1 MAFIWEFH
9 LLSVFLSHLLLINL
23 LNDMETEILARVQFA
38 LTIAFHYIY
47 PPLSIG
53 LGLLMVAFKGIYL
66 RTGKKEYD
74 RLARFWTRIFS
85 LTFGFGVATGIVM
98 EFEFGTNWATYSR
111 YVGDIFG
118 SALAAEG
125 VFAFALES
133 TCLGI
138 VLFGWNKVKPIW
150 HFLATLGV
158 WLGSMCSAIWIV
170 VANSW
175 QQTPAGYVVQG
186 EGMQAKAVI
195 TDFWAMVFNP
205 SSVDRIWHVWQGA
218 FLAGI
223 FLVLSV
229 HAWYLLKGRHV
240 EISKK
245 AFKVTLIIGT
255 IFSLLQLASG
265 HSSANG
271 VAKNQPEKLAAMEGH
286 FKTAPGDAYI
296 VGWVDQENEV
306 THGLSIPKGLSYM
319 VHFDGDA
326 PVTGLD
332 QYPVEDRPGQV
343 NAVFQFYHIMV
354 AIGMFLIALT
364 LYASFLLWRGKLY
377 NKRWLLHIFVWSVLL
392 PQIGNQVGWF
402 AAEMGR
408 QPWIVYKLL
417 RTSDALSKSVS
428 ANQILF
434 AIILFTV
441 IYIILFALFI
451 YLMKKKIVHGIDEHE
466 GQEQLQTA

>member
-1 MAFIWEFH
+1 
-9 LLSVFLSHLLLINL
+9 
-23 LNDMETEILARVQFA
+23 METEILARIQFA

-53 LGLLMVAFKGIYL
+53 LGLLMVIFKGIYL
-66 RTGKKEYD
+66 RTGKVEYNT
-74 RLARFWTRIFS
+74 LARFWTRIFS
-85 LTFGFGVATGIVM
+85 LTFGIGVATGIVM

-138 VLFGWNKVKPIW
+138 VLFGWNKIKPVW
-150 HFLATLGV
+150 HFLAILGV

-170 VANSW
+170 IANSW
-175 QQTPAGYVVQG
+175 QQTPAGYVVAG

-240 EISKK
+240 KISKK
-245 AFKVTLIIGT
+245 AFKVTLIVGT

-265 HSSANG
+265 HSSAEG

-286 FKTAPGDAYI
+286 FRTEPADLYLF
-296 VGWVDQENEV
+296 GWVDKKNEV
-306 THGLSIPKGLSYM
+306 THGVKIPNGLTYM
-319 VHFDGDA
+319 LHYDTET
-326 PVTGLD
+326 PVIGLD
-332 QYPVEDRPGQV
+332 QYPMEDRPGQV

-364 LYASFLLWRGKLY
+364 VFASFLLWRGKLY
-377 NKRWLLHIFVWSVLL
+377 DKRWLLRIFVWAVIL

-417 RTSDALSKSVS
+417 RTSDALSKAVT
-428 ANQILF
+428 AHQILF
-434 AIILFTV
+434 AIILFTIV
-441 IYIILFALFI
+441 YTILFILFI
-451 YLMKKKIVHGIDEHE
+451 YLLKKKIVHGIDEHE
-466 GQEQLQTA
+466 EQATITA

>member
-1 MAFIWEFH
+1 
-9 LLSVFLSHLLLINL
+9 
-23 LNDMETEILARVQFA
+23 METEILARIQFA

-53 LGLLMVAFKGIYL
+53 LGLLMVIFKGIYL
-66 RTGKKEYD
+66 RTGKVEYNT
-74 RLARFWTRIFS
+74 LARFWTRIFS
-85 LTFGFGVATGIVM
+85 LTFGIGVATGIVM

-138 VLFGWNKVKPIW
+138 VLFGWNKIKPLW

-158 WLGSMCSAIWIV
+158 FLGSMCSAVWIV
-170 VANSW
+170 IANSW
-175 QQTPAGYVVQG
+175 QQTPAGYVVAG

-245 AFKVTLIIGT
+245 AFKVTLIVGT

-265 HSSANG
+265 HSSAEG

-286 FKTAPGDAYI
+286 FRTEPADLYLF
-296 VGWVDQENEV
+296 GWVDKKNEV
-306 THGLSIPKGLSYM
+306 THGVKIPNGLTYM
-319 VHFDGDA
+319 LHYDTET
-326 PVTGLD
+326 PVIGLD
-332 QYPVEDRPGQV
+332 QYPMEDRPGQV

-364 LYASFLLWRGKLY
+364 VFASFLLWRGKLY
-377 NKRWLLHIFVWSVLL
+377 DKRWLLRIFVWAVIL

-417 RTSDALSKSVS
+417 RTSDALSKAVT
-428 ANQILF
+428 AHQILF
-434 AIILFTV
+434 AIILFTIV
-441 IYIILFALFI
+441 YTILFILFI
-451 YLMKKKIVHGIDEHE
+451 YLLKKKIVHGIDEHE
-466 GQEQLQTA
+466 EQATITA

>member
-1 MAFIWEFH
+1 
-9 LLSVFLSHLLLINL
+9 
-23 LNDMETEILARVQFA
+23 METEILARVQFA

-53 LGLLMVAFKGIYL
+53 LGLLMVVFKGIYL

-74 RLARFWTRIFS
+74 TLARFWTRIFS
-85 LTFGFGVATGIVM
+85 LTFGLGVATGIVM

-158 WLGSMCSAIWIV
+158 FLGSMCSAIWIV
-170 VANSW
+170 IANSW
-175 QQTPAGYVVQG
+175 QQTPAGYVVAG
-186 EGMQAKAVI
+186 EGLQAKAVI

-245 AFKVTLIIGT
+245 AFRVTLIIAT
-255 IFSLLQLASG
+255 VVCLLQLISG
-265 HSSANG
+265 HSSADG
-271 VAKNQPEKLAAMEGH
+271 VAQNQPEKLAAMEGH
-286 FKTAPGDAYI
+286 FQTGPADLYLF
-296 VGWVDQENEV
+296 GWVDKQNEV
-306 THGLSIPKGLSYM
+306 THGVKIPNGLSYM
-319 VHFDGDA
+319 IHYDTAA

-377 NKRWLLHIFVWSVLL
+377 DKRWLLHIFVWSVLL

-417 RTSDALSKSVS
+417 RTSDALSKSVT

-441 IYIILFALFI
+441 VYIILFALFI
-451 YLMKKKIVHGIDEHE
+451 YLMNKKIVHGIDEHDT
-466 GQEQLQTA
+466 QEQLQTA

>member
-1 MAFIWEFH
+1 
-9 LLSVFLSHLLLINL
+9 
-23 LNDMETEILARVQFA
+23 METEILARIQFA

-53 LGLLMVAFKGIYL
+53 LGLLMVIFKGIYL
-66 RTGKKEYD
+66 RTGKVEYNT
-74 RLARFWTRIFS
+74 LARFWTRIFS
-85 LTFGFGVATGIVM
+85 LTFGIGVATGIVM

-138 VLFGWNKVKPIW
+138 VLFGWNKIKPVW

-158 WLGSMCSAIWIV
+158 FLGSMCSAVWIV
-170 VANSW
+170 IANSW
-175 QQTPAGYVVQG
+175 QQTPAGYVVAG

-229 HAWYLLKGRHV
+229 HAWYLLKGRYV

-245 AFKVTLIIGT
+245 AFKVTLIVGT

-265 HSSANG
+265 HSSAEG

-286 FKTAPGDAYI
+286 FRTEPADLYLF
-296 VGWVDQENEV
+296 GWVDKKNEV
-306 THGLSIPKGLSYM
+306 THGVKIPNGLTYM
-319 VHFDGDA
+319 LHYDTET
-326 PVTGLD
+326 PVIGLD
-332 QYPVEDRPGQV
+332 QYPMEDRPGQV

-364 LYASFLLWRGKLY
+364 VFASFLLWRGKLY
-377 NKRWLLHIFVWSVLL
+377 DKRWLLRIFVWAVIL

-417 RTSDALSKSVS
+417 RTSDALSKAVT
-428 ANQILF
+428 AHQILF
-434 AIILFTV
+434 AIILFTIV
-441 IYIILFALFI
+441 YTILFILFI
-451 YLMKKKIVHGIDEHE
+451 YLLKKKIVHGIDEHE
-466 GQEQLQTA
+466 EQATITA

>member
-1 MAFIWEFH
+1 
-9 LLSVFLSHLLLINL
+9 
-23 LNDMETEILARVQFA
+23 METEILARVQFA

-53 LGLLMVAFKGIYL
+53 LGLLMVVFKGIYL

-74 RLARFWTRIFS
+74 TLARFWTRIFS
-85 LTFGFGVATGIVM
+85 LTFGLGVATGIVM

-158 WLGSMCSAIWIV
+158 FLGSMCSAIWIV
-170 VANSW
+170 IANSW
-175 QQTPAGYVVQG
+175 QQTPAGYVVAG
-186 EGMQAKAVI
+186 EGLQAKAVI

-229 HAWYLLKGRHV
+229 HAWYLLKGRHF

-245 AFKVTLIIGT
+245 AFRVTLIIAT
-255 IFSLLQLASG
+255 VVCLLQLVSG
-265 HSSANG
+265 HSSADG
-271 VAKNQPEKLAAMEGH
+271 VAQNQPEKLAAMEGH
-286 FKTAPGDAYI
+286 FQTGPADLYLF
-296 VGWVDQENEV
+296 GWVDKQNEV
-306 THGLSIPKGLSYM
+306 THGVKIPNGLSYM
-319 VHFDGDA
+319 IHYDTAA

-377 NKRWLLHIFVWSVLL
+377 DKRWLLHIFVWSVLL

-417 RTSDALSKSVS
+417 RTSDALSKSVT

-441 IYIILFALFI
+441 VYIILFALFI
-451 YLMKKKIVHGIDEHE
+451 YLMNKKIVHGIDEHDT
-466 GQEQLQTA
+466 QEQLQTA

>member
-1 MAFIWEFH
+1 
-9 LLSVFLSHLLLINL
+9 
-23 LNDMETEILARVQFA
+23 METEILARVQFA

-53 LGLLMVAFKGIYL
+53 LGLLMVVFKGIYL

-74 RLARFWTRIFS
+74 TLARFWTRIFS
-85 LTFGFGVATGIVM
+85 LTFGLGVATGIVM

-158 WLGSMCSAIWIV
+158 FLGSMCSAIWIV
-170 VANSW
+170 IANSW
-175 QQTPAGYVVQG
+175 QQTPAGYVVAG
-186 EGMQAKAVI
+186 EGLQAKAVI

-229 HAWYLLKGRHV
+229 HAWYLLKGRHI

-245 AFKVTLIIGT
+245 AFRVTLIIAT
-255 IFSLLQLASG
+255 VVCLLQLVSG
-265 HSSANG
+265 HSSADG
-271 VAKNQPEKLAAMEGH
+271 VAQNQPEKLAAMEGH
-286 FKTAPGDAYI
+286 FQTGPADLYLF
-296 VGWVDQENEV
+296 GWVDKQNEV
-306 THGLSIPKGLSYM
+306 THGVKIPNGLSYM
-319 VHFDGDA
+319 IHYDTAA

-377 NKRWLLHIFVWSVLL
+377 DKRWLLHIFVWSVLL

-417 RTSDALSKSVS
+417 RTSDALSKSVT

-441 IYIILFALFI
+441 VYIILFALFI
-451 YLMKKKIVHGIDEHE
+451 YLMNKKIVHGIDEHDT
-466 GQEQLQTA
+466 QEQLQTA

>member
-1 MAFIWEFH
+1 
-9 LLSVFLSHLLLINL
+9 
-23 LNDMETEILARVQFA
+23 METEILARIQFA

-53 LGLLMVAFKGIYL
+53 LGLLMVIFKGIYL
-66 RTGKKEYD
+66 RTGKVEYNT
-74 RLARFWTRIFS
+74 LARFWTRIFS
-85 LTFGFGVATGIVM
+85 LTFGIGVATGIVM

-138 VLFGWNKVKPIW
+138 VLFGWNKIKPVW

-158 WLGSMCSAIWIV
+158 FLGSMCSAVWIV
-170 VANSW
+170 IANSW
-175 QQTPAGYVVQG
+175 QQTPAGYVVAG

-245 AFKVTLIIGT
+245 AFKVTLIVGT

-265 HSSANG
+265 HSSAEG

-286 FKTAPGDAYI
+286 FRTEPADLYLF
-296 VGWVDQENEV
+296 GWVDKKNEV
-306 THGLSIPKGLSYM
+306 THGVKIPNGLTYII
-319 VHFDGDA
+319 HYDTET
-326 PVTGLD
+326 PVIGLD
-332 QYPVEDRPGQV
+332 QYPMEDRPGQV

-364 LYASFLLWRGKLY
+364 VFASFLLWRGKLY
-377 NKRWLLHIFVWSVLL
+377 DKRWLLRIFVWAVIL

-417 RTSDALSKSVS
+417 RTSDALSKAVT
-428 ANQILF
+428 AHQILF
-434 AIILFTV
+434 AIILFTIV
-441 IYIILFALFI
+441 YTILFILFI
-451 YLMKKKIVHGIDEHE
+451 YLLKKKIVHGIDEHE
-466 GQEQLQTA
+466 EQATITA

>member
-1 MAFIWEFH
+1 
-9 LLSVFLSHLLLINL
+9 
-23 LNDMETEILARVQFA
+23 METEILARIQFA

-53 LGLLMVAFKGIYL
+53 LGLLMVIFKGIYL
-66 RTGKKEYD
+66 RTGKVEYNT
-74 RLARFWTRIFS
+74 LARFWTRIFS
-85 LTFGFGVATGIVM
+85 LTFGIGVATGIVM

-138 VLFGWNKVKPIW
+138 VLFGWNKIKPVW

-158 WLGSMCSAIWIV
+158 FLGSMCSAVWIV
-170 VANSW
+170 IANSW
-175 QQTPAGYVVQG
+175 QQTPAGYVVAG

-245 AFKVTLIIGT
+245 AFKVTLIVGT

-265 HSSANG
+265 HSSAEG

-286 FKTAPGDAYI
+286 FRTEPADLYLF
-296 VGWVDQENEV
+296 GWVDKKNEV
-306 THGLSIPKGLSYM
+306 THGVKIPNGLTYM
-319 VHFDGDA
+319 LHYDTET
-326 PVTGLD
+326 PVIGLD
-332 QYPVEDRPGQV
+332 QYPMEDRPGQV

-364 LYASFLLWRGKLY
+364 VFASFWLWRGKLY
-377 NKRWLLHIFVWSVLL
+377 DKRWLLRIFVWAVIL

-417 RTSDALSKSVS
+417 RTSDALSKAVT
-428 ANQILF
+428 AHQILF
-434 AIILFTV
+434 AIILFTIV
-441 IYIILFALFI
+441 YTILFILFI
-451 YLMKKKIVHGIDEHE
+451 YLLKKKIVHGIDEHE
-466 GQEQLQTA
+466 EQATITA

>member
-1 MAFIWEFH
+1 
-9 LLSVFLSHLLLINL
+9 
-23 LNDMETEILARVQFA
+23 METEILARIQFA

-53 LGLLMVAFKGIYL
+53 LGLIMVAFKGLYL

-74 RLARFWTRIFS
+74 TLARFWTRIFS

-138 VLFGWNKVKPIW
+138 VLFGWNKIKPKW

-158 WLGSMCSAIWIV
+158 WLGSMFSAIWIV

-175 QQTPAGYVVQG
+175 QQTPAGYEIAG

-205 SSVDRIWHVWQGA
+205 STVDRVWHVWQGA

-240 EISKK
+240 EISKM
-245 AFKVTLIIGT
+245 AFKTTLIIGT
-255 IFSLLQLASG
+255 FFTLLQLASG
-265 HSSANG
+265 HSSADG
-271 VAKNQPEKLAAMEGH
+271 VATNQPEKLAAMEGH
-286 FKTAPGDAYI
+286 FKTGTGDAYI
-296 VGWVDQENEV
+296 LGWVDQKNEV
-306 THGLSIPKGLSYM
+306 TYGLGIPKGLSYM
-319 VHFDGDA
+319 VHFDGDT

-332 QYPVEDRPGQV
+332 QYAKEDRPTQV

-364 LYASFLLWRGKLY
+364 LYAAFLLWKGKLY
-377 NKRWLLHIFVWSVLL
+377 EKRWLLHVFVWSVIL
-392 PQIGNQVGWF
+392 PQIANQAGWF

-417 RTSDALSKSVS
+417 RTSDALSKAVS
-428 ANQILF
+428 SHQILF
-434 AIILFTV
+434 AIILFTA
-441 IYIILFALFI
+441 IYTVLFILFM

-466 GQEQLQTA
+466 KELQTA

>member
-1 MAFIWEFH
+1 
-9 LLSVFLSHLLLINL
+9 
-23 LNDMETEILARVQFA
+23 METEILARVQFA

-53 LGLLMVAFKGIYL
+53 LGLLMVVFKGIYL

-74 RLARFWTRIFS
+74 TLARFWTRIFS
-85 LTFGFGVATGIVM
+85 LTFGLGVATGIVM

-158 WLGSMCSAIWIV
+158 FLGSMCSAIWIV
-170 VANSW
+170 IANSW
-175 QQTPAGYVVQG
+175 QQTPAGYVVAG
-186 EGMQAKAVI
+186 EGLQAKAVI

-205 SSVDRIWHVWQGA
+205 SSVDLIWHVWQGA

-245 AFKVTLIIGT
+245 AFRVTLIIAT
-255 IFSLLQLASG
+255 VVCLLQLVSG
-265 HSSANG
+265 HSSADG
-271 VAKNQPEKLAAMEGH
+271 VAQNQPEKLAAMEGH
-286 FKTAPGDAYI
+286 FQTGPADLYLF
-296 VGWVDQENEV
+296 GWVDKQNEV
-306 THGLSIPKGLSYM
+306 THGVKIPNGLSYM
-319 VHFDGDA
+319 IHYDTAA
-326 PVTGLD
+326 PVIGLD

-377 NKRWLLHIFVWSVLL
+377 DKRWLLHIFVWSVLL

-417 RTSDALSKSVS
+417 RTSDALSKSVT

-441 IYIILFALFI
+441 VYIILFALFI
-451 YLMKKKIVHGIDEHE
+451 YLMNKKIVHGIDEHDT
-466 GQEQLQTA
+466 QEQLQTA

>member
-1 MAFIWEFH
+1 
-9 LLSVFLSHLLLINL
+9 
-23 LNDMETEILARVQFA
+23 METEILARVQFA

-53 LGLLMVAFKGIYL
+53 LGLLMVVFKGIYL

-74 RLARFWTRIFS
+74 TLARFWTRIFS
-85 LTFGFGVATGIVM
+85 LTFGLGVATGIVM

-138 VLFGWNKVKPIW
+138 VLFGWKKVKPIW

-158 WLGSMCSAIWIV
+158 FLGSMCSAIWIV
-170 VANSW
+170 IANSW
-175 QQTPAGYVVQG
+175 QQTPAGYVVAG
-186 EGMQAKAVI
+186 EGLQAKAVI
-195 TDFWAMVFNP
+195 TNFWAMVFNP

-245 AFKVTLIIGT
+245 AFRVTLIIAT
-255 IFSLLQLASG
+255 VVCLLQLISG
-265 HSSANG
+265 HSSADG
-271 VAKNQPEKLAAMEGH
+271 VAQNQPEKLAAMEGH
-286 FKTAPGDAYI
+286 FQTGPADLYLF
-296 VGWVDQENEV
+296 GWVDKQNEV
-306 THGLSIPKGLSYM
+306 THGVKIPNGLSYM
-319 VHFDGDA
+319 IHYDTA
-326 PVTGLD
+326 ALVTGLD

-377 NKRWLLHIFVWSVLL
+377 DKRWLLHIFVWSVLL

-417 RTSDALSKSVS
+417 RTSDALSKSVT

-441 IYIILFALFI
+441 VYIILFALFI
-451 YLMKKKIVHGIDEHE
+451 YLMNKKIVHGIDEHDT
-466 GQEQLQTA
+466 QEQLQTA

>member
-1 MAFIWEFH
+1 
-9 LLSVFLSHLLLINL
+9 
-23 LNDMETEILARVQFA
+23 METEILARIQFA

-53 LGLLMVAFKGIYL
+53 LGLLMVIFKGIYL
-66 RTGKKEYD
+66 RTGKVEYNT
-74 RLARFWTRIFS
+74 LARFWTRIFS
-85 LTFGFGVATGIVM
+85 LTFGIGVATGIVM
-98 EFEFGTNWATYSR
+98 EFEFGTNGATYSR

-138 VLFGWNKVKPIW
+138 VLFGWNKIKPVW

-158 WLGSMCSAIWIV
+158 FLGSMCSAVWIV
-170 VANSW
+170 IANSW
-175 QQTPAGYVVQG
+175 QQTPAGYVVAG

-245 AFKVTLIIGT
+245 AFKVTLIVGT

-265 HSSANG
+265 HSSAEG

-286 FKTAPGDAYI
+286 FRTEPADLYLF
-296 VGWVDQENEV
+296 GWVDKKNEV
-306 THGLSIPKGLSYM
+306 THGVKIPNGLTYM
-319 VHFDGDA
+319 LHYDTET
-326 PVTGLD
+326 PVIGLD
-332 QYPVEDRPGQV
+332 QYPMEDRPGQV

-364 LYASFLLWRGKLY
+364 VFASFLLWRGKLY
-377 NKRWLLHIFVWSVLL
+377 DKRWLLRIFVWAVIL

-417 RTSDALSKSVS
+417 RTSDALSKAVT
-428 ANQILF
+428 AHQILF
-434 AIILFTV
+434 AIILFTIV
-441 IYIILFALFI
+441 YTILFIFF
-451 YLMKKKIVHGIDEHE
+451 
-466 GQEQLQTA
+466 

>member
-1 MAFIWEFH
+1 
-9 LLSVFLSHLLLINL
+9 
-23 LNDMETEILARVQFA
+23 METEILARIQFA

-53 LGLLMVAFKGIYL
+53 LGLLMVIFKGIYL
-66 RTGKKEYD
+66 RTGKVEYNT
-74 RLARFWTRIFS
+74 LARFWTRIFS
-85 LTFGFGVATGIVM
+85 LTFGIGVATGIVM

-138 VLFGWNKVKPIW
+138 VLFGWNKIKPVW

-158 WLGSMCSAIWIV
+158 FLGSMCSAVWIV
-170 VANSW
+170 IANSW
-175 QQTPAGYVVQG
+175 QQTPAGYVVAG

-245 AFKVTLIIGT
+245 AFKVTLIVGT

-265 HSSANG
+265 HSSAEG

-286 FKTAPGDAYI
+286 FRTEPADLYLF
-296 VGWVDQENEV
+296 GWVDKKNEV
-306 THGLSIPKGLSYM
+306 THGVKIPNGLTYM
-319 VHFDGDA
+319 LHYDTET
-326 PVTGLD
+326 PVIGLD
-332 QYPVEDRPGQV
+332 QYPMEDRPGQV

-364 LYASFLLWRGKLY
+364 VFASFLLWRGKLY
-377 NKRWLLHIFVWSVLL
+377 DKRWLLRIFVWAVIL

-417 RTSDALSKSVS
+417 RTSDALSKAVT
-428 ANQILF
+428 AHQILF
-434 AIILFTV
+434 AIILFTIV
-441 IYIILFALFI
+441 YTVLFILFI
-451 YLMKKKIVHGIDEHE
+451 YLLKKKIVHGIDEHE
-466 GQEQLQTA
+466 EQATITA

>member
-1 MAFIWEFH
+1 
-9 LLSVFLSHLLLINL
+9 
-23 LNDMETEILARVQFA
+23 METEILARIQFA

-53 LGLLMVAFKGIYL
+53 LGLLMVIFKGIYL
-66 RTGKKEYD
+66 RTGKVEYNT
-74 RLARFWTRIFS
+74 LARFWTRIFS
-85 LTFGFGVATGIVM
+85 LTFGIGVATGIVM

-138 VLFGWNKVKPIW
+138 VLFGWNKIKPVW

-158 WLGSMCSAIWIV
+158 FLGSMCSAVWIV
-170 VANSW
+170 IANSW
-175 QQTPAGYVVQG
+175 QQTPAGYVVAG

-223 FLVLSV
+223 LLVLSV

-245 AFKVTLIIGT
+245 AFKVTLIVGT

-265 HSSANG
+265 HSSAEG

-286 FKTAPGDAYI
+286 FRTEPADLYLF
-296 VGWVDQENEV
+296 GWVDKKNEV
-306 THGLSIPKGLSYM
+306 THGVKIPNGLTYM
-319 VHFDGDA
+319 LHYDTET
-326 PVTGLD
+326 PVIGLD
-332 QYPVEDRPGQV
+332 QYPMEDRPGQV

-364 LYASFLLWRGKLY
+364 VFASFLLWRGKLY
-377 NKRWLLHIFVWSVLL
+377 DKRWLLRIFVWAVIL

-417 RTSDALSKSVS
+417 RTSDALSKAVT
-428 ANQILF
+428 AHQILF
-434 AIILFTV
+434 AIILFTIV
-441 IYIILFALFI
+441 YTILFILFI
-451 YLMKKKIVHGIDEHE
+451 YLLKKKIVHGIDEHE
-466 GQEQLQTA
+466 EQATITA

>member
-1 MAFIWEFH
+1 
-9 LLSVFLSHLLLINL
+9 
-23 LNDMETEILARVQFA
+23 METEILARIQFA

-53 LGLLMVAFKGIYL
+53 LGLLMVIFKGIYL
-66 RTGKKEYD
+66 RTGKVEYNT
-74 RLARFWTRIFS
+74 LARFWTRIFS
-85 LTFGFGVATGIVM
+85 LTFGIGVATGIVM

-138 VLFGWNKVKPIW
+138 VLFGWNKIKPVW
-150 HFLATLGV
+150 HFLAILGV
-158 WLGSMCSAIWIV
+158 FLGSMCSAVWIV
-170 VANSW
+170 IANSW
-175 QQTPAGYVVQG
+175 QQTPAGYVVAG

-245 AFKVTLIIGT
+245 AFKVTLIVGT

-265 HSSANG
+265 HSSAEG

-286 FKTAPGDAYI
+286 FRTEPADLYLF
-296 VGWVDQENEV
+296 GWVDKQNEV
-306 THGLSIPKGLSYM
+306 THGVKIPNGLTYM
-319 VHFDGDA
+319 LHYDTET
-326 PVTGLD
+326 PVIGLD
-332 QYPVEDRPGQV
+332 QYPMEDRPGQV

-364 LYASFLLWRGKLY
+364 VFASFLLWRGKLY
-377 NKRWLLHIFVWSVLL
+377 DKRWLLRIFVWAVIL

-417 RTSDALSKSVS
+417 RTSDALSKAVT
-428 ANQILF
+428 AHQILF
-434 AIILFTV
+434 AIILFTIV
-441 IYIILFALFI
+441 YTILFILFI
-451 YLMKKKIVHGIDEHE
+451 YLLKKKIVHGIDEHE
-466 GQEQLQTA
+466 EQATITA

>member
-1 MAFIWEFH
+1 
-9 LLSVFLSHLLLINL
+9 
-23 LNDMETEILARVQFA
+23 METEILARVQFA

-74 RLARFWTRIFS
+74 TLARFWTRIFS
-85 LTFGFGVATGIVM
+85 LTFGLGVATGIVM

-158 WLGSMCSAIWIV
+158 FLGSMCSAIWIV
-170 VANSW
+170 IANSW
-175 QQTPAGYVVQG
+175 QQTPAGYVIAG

-245 AFKVTLIIGT
+245 AFKVTLIIAT
-255 IFSLLQLASG
+255 VVCLLQLVSG
-265 HSSANG
+265 HSSADG
-271 VAKNQPEKLAAMEGH
+271 VAQNQPEKLAAMEGH
-286 FKTAPGDAYI
+286 FQTGPADLYLF
-296 VGWVDQENEV
+296 GWVDKQNEV
-306 THGLSIPKGLSYM
+306 THGVKIPNGLSYM
-319 VHFDGDA
+319 IHYDTAA

-377 NKRWLLHIFVWSVLL
+377 DKRWLLHIFVWSVLL

-417 RTSDALSKSVS
+417 RTSDALSKSVT

-451 YLMKKKIVHGIDEHE
+451 YLMNKKIVHGIDEHDT
-466 GQEQLQTA
+466 QEQLQTA

>member
-1 MAFIWEFH
+1 
-9 LLSVFLSHLLLINL
+9 
-23 LNDMETEILARVQFA
+23 METEILARIQFA

-53 LGLLMVAFKGIYL
+53 LGLLMVIFKGIYL
-66 RTGKKEYD
+66 RTGKVEYNT
-74 RLARFWTRIFS
+74 LARFWTRIFS
-85 LTFGFGVATGIVM
+85 LTFGIGVATGIVM

-138 VLFGWNKVKPIW
+138 VLFGWNKIKPVW
-150 HFLATLGV
+150 HFLAILGV

-170 VANSW
+170 IANSW
-175 QQTPAGYVVQG
+175 QQTPAGYVVAG

-245 AFKVTLIIGT
+245 AFKVTLIVGT

-265 HSSANG
+265 HSSAEG

-286 FKTAPGDAYI
+286 FRTEPADLYLF
-296 VGWVDQENEV
+296 GWVDKKNEV
-306 THGLSIPKGLSYM
+306 THGVKIPNGLTYM
-319 VHFDGDA
+319 LHYDTET
-326 PVTGLD
+326 PVIGLD
-332 QYPVEDRPGQV
+332 QYPMEDRPGQV

-364 LYASFLLWRGKLY
+364 VFASFLLWRGKLY
-377 NKRWLLHIFVWSVLL
+377 DKRWLLHIFVWSVLL

-417 RTSDALSKSVS
+417 RTSDALSKAVT
-428 ANQILF
+428 AHQILF
-434 AIILFTV
+434 AIILFTIV
-441 IYIILFALFI
+441 YTILFILFI
-451 YLMKKKIVHGIDEHE
+451 YLLKKKIVHGIDEHE
-466 GQEQLQTA
+466 EQATITA

>member
-1 MAFIWEFH
+1 
-9 LLSVFLSHLLLINL
+9 
-23 LNDMETEILARVQFA
+23 METEILARIQFA

-53 LGLLMVAFKGIYL
+53 LGLLMVIFKGIYL
-66 RTGKKEYD
+66 RTGKVEYNT
-74 RLARFWTRIFS
+74 LARFWTRIFS
-85 LTFGFGVATGIVM
+85 LTFGIGVATGIVM

-138 VLFGWNKVKPIW
+138 VLFGWNKIKPLW

-158 WLGSMCSAIWIV
+158 FLGSMCSAVWIV
-170 VANSW
+170 IANSW
-175 QQTPAGYVVQG
+175 QQTPAGYVVAG
-186 EGMQAKAVI
+186 EGLQAKAVI

-245 AFKVTLIIGT
+245 AFRVTLIIAT
-255 IFSLLQLASG
+255 VVCLLQLVSG
-265 HSSANG
+265 HSSADG
-271 VAKNQPEKLAAMEGH
+271 VAQNQPEKLAAMEGH
-286 FKTAPGDAYI
+286 FQTGPADLYLF
-296 VGWVDQENEV
+296 GWVDKQNEV
-306 THGLSIPKGLSYM
+306 THGVKIPNGLSYM
-319 VHFDGDA
+319 IHYDTAA

-354 AIGMFLIALT
+354 AIGMLLIALT

-377 NKRWLLHIFVWSVLL
+377 DKRWLLHIFVWSVLL

-417 RTSDALSKSVS
+417 RTSEALSKSVS

-451 YLMKKKIVHGIDEHE
+451 YLMNKKIVHGIDEHE
-466 GQEQLQTA
+466 TQEQLQTA

>member
-1 MAFIWEFH
+1 
-9 LLSVFLSHLLLINL
+9 
-23 LNDMETEILARVQFA
+23 METEILARVQFA

-53 LGLLMVAFKGIYL
+53 LGLLMVVFKGIYL

-74 RLARFWTRIFS
+74 TLARFWTRIFS
-85 LTFGFGVATGIVM
+85 LTFGLGVATGIVM

-158 WLGSMCSAIWIV
+158 FLGSMCSAIWIV
-170 VANSW
+170 IANSW
-175 QQTPAGYVVQG
+175 QQTPAGYVVAG
-186 EGMQAKAVI
+186 EGLQAKAVI

-245 AFKVTLIIGT
+245 AFRVTLIIAT
-255 IFSLLQLASG
+255 VVCLLQLVSG
-265 HSSANG
+265 HSSADG
-271 VAKNQPEKLAAMEGH
+271 VAQNQPEKLAAMEGH
-286 FKTAPGDAYI
+286 FQTGPADLYLF
-296 VGWVDQENEV
+296 GWVDKQNEV
-306 THGLSIPKGLSYM
+306 THGVKIPNGLSYM
-319 VHFDGDA
+319 IHYDTAA

-377 NKRWLLHIFVWSVLL
+377 DKRWLLHIFVWSVLL

-417 RTSDALSKSVS
+417 RTSEALSKSVS

-451 YLMKKKIVHGIDEHE
+451 YLMNKKIVHGIDGHE
-466 GQEQLQTA
+466 TQEQLQTA

>member
-1 MAFIWEFH
+1 
-9 LLSVFLSHLLLINL
+9 
-23 LNDMETEILARVQFA
+23 METEILARVQFA

-53 LGLLMVAFKGIYL
+53 LGLLMVVFKGIYL

-74 RLARFWTRIFS
+74 TLARFWTRIFS
-85 LTFGFGVATGIVM
+85 LTFGLGVATGIVM

-158 WLGSMCSAIWIV
+158 FLGSMCSAIWIV
-170 VANSW
+170 IANSW
-175 QQTPAGYVVQG
+175 QQTPAGYVVAG
-186 EGMQAKAVI
+186 EGLQAKAVI

-245 AFKVTLIIGT
+245 AFRVTLIIAT
-255 IFSLLQLASG
+255 VVCLLQLVSG
-265 HSSANG
+265 HSSADG
-271 VAKNQPEKLAAMEGH
+271 VAQNQPEKLAAMEGH
-286 FKTAPGDAYI
+286 FQTGPADLYLF
-296 VGWVDQENEV
+296 GWVDKQNEV
-306 THGLSIPKGLSYM
+306 THGVKIPNGLSYM
-319 VHFDGDA
+319 IHYDTAA

-377 NKRWLLHIFVWSVLL
+377 DKRWLLHIFVWSVLL

-417 RTSDALSKSVS
+417 RTSDALSKSVT
-428 ANQILF
+428 ADQILF

-441 IYIILFALFI
+441 VYIILFALFI
-451 YLMKKKIVHGIDEHE
+451 YLMNKKIVHGIDEHDT
-466 GQEQLQTA
+466 QEQLQTA

>member
-1 MAFIWEFH
+1 
-9 LLSVFLSHLLLINL
+9 
-23 LNDMETEILARVQFA
+23 METEILARVQFA

-53 LGLLMVAFKGIYL
+53 LGLLMVVFKGIYL

-74 RLARFWTRIFS
+74 TLARFWTRIFS
-85 LTFGFGVATGIVM
+85 LTFGLGVATGIVM

-158 WLGSMCSAIWIV
+158 FLGSMCSAIWIV
-170 VANSW
+170 IANSW
-175 QQTPAGYVVQG
+175 QQTPAGYVVAG
-186 EGMQAKAVI
+186 EGLQAKAVI

-245 AFKVTLIIGT
+245 AFKVTLIIAT
-255 IFSLLQLASG
+255 VVCLLQLVSG
-265 HSSANG
+265 HSSADG
-271 VAKNQPEKLAAMEGH
+271 VAQNQPEKLAAMEGH
-286 FKTAPGDAYI
+286 FQTGPADLYLF
-296 VGWVDQENEV
+296 GWVDKQNEV
-306 THGLSIPKGLSYM
+306 THGVKIPNGLSYM
-319 VHFDGDA
+319 IHYDTAA

-377 NKRWLLHIFVWSVLL
+377 DKRWLLHIFVWSVLL

-451 YLMKKKIVHGIDEHE
+451 YLMNKKIVHGIDEHE

>member
-1 MAFIWEFH
+1 
-9 LLSVFLSHLLLINL
+9 
-23 LNDMETEILARVQFA
+23 METEILARIQFA

-53 LGLLMVAFKGIYL
+53 LGLLMVIFKGIYL
-66 RTGKKEYD
+66 RTGKVEYNT
-74 RLARFWTRIFS
+74 LARFWTRIFS
-85 LTFGFGVATGIVM
+85 LTFGIGVATGIVM

-138 VLFGWNKVKPIW
+138 VL
-150 HFLATLGV
+150 LATLGV
-158 WLGSMCSAIWIV
+158 FLGSMCSAVWIV
-170 VANSW
+170 IANSW
-175 QQTPAGYVVQG
+175 QQTPAGYVVAG

-245 AFKVTLIIGT
+245 AFKVTLIVGT

-265 HSSANG
+265 HSSAEG

-286 FKTAPGDAYI
+286 FRTEPADLYLF
-296 VGWVDQENEV
+296 GWVDKKNEV
-306 THGLSIPKGLSYM
+306 THGVKIPNGLTYM
-319 VHFDGDA
+319 LHYDTET
-326 PVTGLD
+326 PVIGLD
-332 QYPVEDRPGQV
+332 QYPMEDRPGQV

-364 LYASFLLWRGKLY
+364 VFASFLLWRGKLY
-377 NKRWLLHIFVWSVLL
+377 DKRWLLRIFVWAVIL

-417 RTSDALSKSVS
+417 RTSDALSKAVT
-428 ANQILF
+428 AHQILF
-434 AIILFTV
+434 AIILFTIV
-441 IYIILFALFI
+441 YTILFILFI
-451 YLMKKKIVHGIDEHE
+451 YLLKKKIVHGIDEHE
-466 GQEQLQTA
+466 EQATITA

>member
-1 MAFIWEFH
+1 
-9 LLSVFLSHLLLINL
+9 
-23 LNDMETEILARVQFA
+23 METEILARIQFA

-53 LGLLMVAFKGIYL
+53 LGLLMVIFKGIYL
-66 RTGKKEYD
+66 RTGKVEYNT
-74 RLARFWTRIFS
+74 LARFWTRIFS
-85 LTFGFGVATGIVM
+85 LTFGIGVATGIVM

-138 VLFGWNKVKPIW
+138 VLFGWNKIKPVW

-158 WLGSMCSAIWIV
+158 FLGSMCSAVWIV
-170 VANSW
+170 IANSW
-175 QQTPAGYVVQG
+175 QQTPAGYVVAG

-245 AFKVTLIIGT
+245 AFKVTLIVGT

-265 HSSANG
+265 HSSAEG

-286 FKTAPGDAYI
+286 FRTEPADLYLF
-296 VGWVDQENEV
+296 GWVDKKNEV
-306 THGLSIPKGLSYM
+306 THGVKIPNGLTYM
-319 VHFDGDA
+319 LHYDTET
-326 PVTGLD
+326 PVIGLD
-332 QYPVEDRPGQV
+332 QYPMEDRPGQV

-364 LYASFLLWRGKLY
+364 VFTSFLLWRGKLY
-377 NKRWLLHIFVWSVLL
+377 DKRWLLRIFVWAVIL

-417 RTSDALSKSVS
+417 RTSDALSKAVT
-428 ANQILF
+428 AHQILF
-434 AIILFTV
+434 AIILFTIV
-441 IYIILFALFI
+441 YTILFILFI
-451 YLMKKKIVHGIDEHE
+451 YLLKKKIVHGIDEHE
-466 GQEQLQTA
+466 EQATITA

>member
-1 MAFIWEFH
+1 
-9 LLSVFLSHLLLINL
+9 
-23 LNDMETEILARVQFA
+23 METEILARVQFA

-53 LGLLMVAFKGIYL
+53 LGLLMVVFKGIYL

-74 RLARFWTRIFS
+74 TLARFWTRIFS
-85 LTFGFGVATGIVM
+85 LTFGLGVATGIVM

-158 WLGSMCSAIWIV
+158 FLGSMCSAIWIV
-170 VANSW
+170 IANSW
-175 QQTPAGYVVQG
+175 QQTPAGYVVAG
-186 EGMQAKAVI
+186 EGLQAKAVI

-240 EISKK
+240 KISKK
-245 AFKVTLIIGT
+245 AFRVTLIIAT
-255 IFSLLQLASG
+255 VVCLLQLVSG
-265 HSSANG
+265 HSSADG
-271 VAKNQPEKLAAMEGH
+271 VAQNQPEKLAAMEGH
-286 FKTAPGDAYI
+286 FQTGPADLYLF
-296 VGWVDQENEV
+296 GWVDKQNEV
-306 THGLSIPKGLSYM
+306 THGVKIPNGLSYM
-319 VHFDGDA
+319 IHYDTAA

-377 NKRWLLHIFVWSVLL
+377 DKRWLLHIFVWSVLL

-417 RTSDALSKSVS
+417 RTSDALSKSVT

-441 IYIILFALFI
+441 VYIILFALFI
-451 YLMKKKIVHGIDEHE
+451 YLMNKKIVHGIDEHDT
-466 GQEQLQTA
+466 QEQLQTA

>member
-1 MAFIWEFH
+1 
-9 LLSVFLSHLLLINL
+9 
-23 LNDMETEILARVQFA
+23 METEILARVQFA

-74 RLARFWTRIFS
+74 TLARFWTRIFS
-85 LTFGFGVATGIVM
+85 LTFGLGVATGIVM

-158 WLGSMCSAIWIV
+158 FLGSMCSAIWIV
-170 VANSW
+170 IANSW

-205 SSVDRIWHVWQGA
+205 SSIDRIWHVWQGA

-255 IFSLLQLASG
+255 IVCLLQLVSG
-265 HSSANG
+265 HSSADG

-286 FKTAPGDAYI
+286 FRTEPADLYLF
-296 VGWVDQENEV
+296 GWVDKKNEV
-306 THGLSIPKGLSYM
+306 THGVKIPNGLTFMLHYNTET
-319 VHFDGDA
+319 
-326 PVTGLD
+326 PVIGLD
-332 QYPVEDRPGQV
+332 QYPLEDRPGQV

-377 NKRWLLHIFVWSVLL
+377 DKRWLLHIFVWSVLL

>member
-1 MAFIWEFH
+1 
-9 LLSVFLSHLLLINL
+9 
-23 LNDMETEILARVQFA
+23 METEILARVQFA

-53 LGLLMVAFKGIYL
+53 LGLLMVVFKGIYL

-74 RLARFWTRIFS
+74 TLARFWTRIFS
-85 LTFGFGVATGIVM
+85 LTFGLGVATGIVM

-158 WLGSMCSAIWIV
+158 FLGSMCSAIWIV
-170 VANSW
+170 IANSW
-175 QQTPAGYVVQG
+175 QQTPAGYVVAG
-186 EGMQAKAVI
+186 EGLQAKAVI

-245 AFKVTLIIGT
+245 AFRVTLIIAT
-255 IFSLLQLASG
+255 VVCLLQLVSG
-265 HSSANG
+265 HSSADG
-271 VAKNQPEKLAAMEGH
+271 VAQNQPEKLAAMEGH
-286 FKTAPGDAYI
+286 FQTGPADLYLF
-296 VGWVDQENEV
+296 GWVDKQNEV
-306 THGLSIPKGLSYM
+306 THGVKIPNGLSYM
-319 VHFDGDA
+319 IHYDTAA

-451 YLMKKKIVHGIDEHE
+451 YLMNKKIVHGIDEHE
-466 GQEQLQTA
+466 TQEQLQTA

>member
-1 MAFIWEFH
+1 
-9 LLSVFLSHLLLINL
+9 
-23 LNDMETEILARVQFA
+23 METEILARIQFA

-53 LGLLMVAFKGIYL
+53 LGLLMVIFKGIYL
-66 RTGKKEYD
+66 RTGKVEYNT
-74 RLARFWTRIFS
+74 LARFWTRIFS
-85 LTFGFGVATGIVM
+85 LTFGIGVATGIVM

-138 VLFGWNKVKPIW
+138 VLFGWNKIKPLW

-158 WLGSMCSAIWIV
+158 FLGSMCSAVWIV
-170 VANSW
+170 IANSW
-175 QQTPAGYVVQG
+175 QQTPAGYVVAG

-245 AFKVTLIIGT
+245 AFKVTLIVGT

-265 HSSANG
+265 HSSAEG

-286 FKTAPGDAYI
+286 FRTEPADLYLF
-296 VGWVDQENEV
+296 GWVDKQNEV
-306 THGLSIPKGLSYM
+306 THGVKIPNGLTYM
-319 VHFDGDA
+319 LHYDTET
-326 PVTGLD
+326 PVIGLD
-332 QYPVEDRPGQV
+332 QYPMEDRPGQV

-364 LYASFLLWRGKLY
+364 VFASFLLWRGKLY
-377 NKRWLLHIFVWSVLL
+377 DKRWLLRIFVWAVIL

-417 RTSDALSKSVS
+417 RTSDALSKAVT
-428 ANQILF
+428 AHQILF
-434 AIILFTV
+434 AIILFTIV
-441 IYIILFALFI
+441 YTILFILFI
-451 YLMKKKIVHGIDEHE
+451 YLLKKKIVHGIDEHE
-466 GQEQLQTA
+466 EQATITA

>member
-1 MAFIWEFH
+1 
-9 LLSVFLSHLLLINL
+9 
-23 LNDMETEILARVQFA
+23 METEILARIQFA

-53 LGLLMVAFKGIYL
+53 LGLLMVIFKGIYL
-66 RTGKKEYD
+66 RTGKVEYNT
-74 RLARFWTRIFS
+74 LARFWTRIFS
-85 LTFGFGVATGIVM
+85 LTFGIGVATGIVM

-138 VLFGWNKVKPIW
+138 VLFGWNKIKPVW
-150 HFLATLGV
+150 HFLAILGV
-158 WLGSMCSAIWIV
+158 FLGSMCSAVWIV
-170 VANSW
+170 IANSW
-175 QQTPAGYVVQG
+175 QQTPAGYVVAG

-245 AFKVTLIIGT
+245 AFKVTLIVGT

-265 HSSANG
+265 HSSAEG

-286 FKTAPGDAYI
+286 FRTEPADLYLF
-296 VGWVDQENEV
+296 GWVDKKNEV
-306 THGLSIPKGLSYM
+306 THGVKIPNGLTYM
-319 VHFDGDA
+319 LHYDTET
-326 PVTGLD
+326 PVIGLD
-332 QYPVEDRPGQV
+332 QYPMEDRPGQV

-364 LYASFLLWRGKLY
+364 VFASFLLWRGKLY
-377 NKRWLLHIFVWSVLL
+377 DKRWLLRIFVWAVIL

-417 RTSDALSKSVS
+417 RTSDALSKAVT
-428 ANQILF
+428 AHQILF
-434 AIILFTV
+434 AIILFTIV
-441 IYIILFALFI
+441 YTILFILFI
-451 YLMKKKIVHGIDEHE
+451 YLLKKKIVHGIDEHE
-466 GQEQLQTA
+466 EQATITA

>member
-1 MAFIWEFH
+1 MTFIWEFH

-53 LGLLMVAFKGIYL
+53 LGLLMVVFKGIYL

-158 WLGSMCSAIWIV
+158 FLGSMCSAIWIV
-170 VANSW
+170 IANSW
-175 QQTPAGYVVQG
+175 QQTPAGYVVAG
-186 EGMQAKAVI
+186 EGLQAKAVI

-229 HAWYLLKGRHV
+229 HAWYLLKGRHI

-245 AFKVTLIIGT
+245 AFRVTLIIAT
-255 IFSLLQLASG
+255 VVCLLQLVSG
-265 HSSANG
+265 HSSADG
-271 VAKNQPEKLAAMEGH
+271 VAQNQPEKLAAMEGH
-286 FKTAPGDAYI
+286 FQTGPADLYLF
-296 VGWVDQENEV
+296 GWVDKQNEV
-306 THGLSIPKGLSYM
+306 THGVKIPNGLSYM
-319 VHFDGDA
+319 IHYDTAA

-377 NKRWLLHIFVWSVLL
+377 DKRWLLHIFVWSVLL

-417 RTSDALSKSVS
+417 RTSDALSKSVT

-451 YLMKKKIVHGIDEHE
+451 YLMNKKIVHGIDEHDT
-466 GQEQLQTA
+466 QEQLQTA

>member
-1 MAFIWEFH
+1 
-9 LLSVFLSHLLLINL
+9 
-23 LNDMETEILARVQFA
+23 METEILARIQFA

-53 LGLLMVAFKGIYL
+53 LGLLMVIFKGIYL
-66 RTGKKEYD
+66 RTGKVEYNT
-74 RLARFWTRIFS
+74 LARFWTRIFS
-85 LTFGFGVATGIVM
+85 LTFGIGVATGIVM

-138 VLFGWNKVKPIW
+138 VIFGWNKIKPLW

-158 WLGSMCSAIWIV
+158 FLGSMCSAVWIV
-170 VANSW
+170 IANSW
-175 QQTPAGYVVQG
+175 QQTPAGYVVAG

-245 AFKVTLIIGT
+245 AFKVTLIVGT

-265 HSSANG
+265 HSSAEG

-286 FKTAPGDAYI
+286 FRTEPADLYLF
-296 VGWVDQENEV
+296 GWVDKKNEV
-306 THGLSIPKGLSYM
+306 THGVKIPNGLTYM
-319 VHFDGDA
+319 LHYDTET
-326 PVTGLD
+326 PVIGLD
-332 QYPVEDRPGQV
+332 QYPMEDRPGQV

-364 LYASFLLWRGKLY
+364 VFTSFLLWRGKLY
-377 NKRWLLHIFVWSVLL
+377 DKRWLLRIFVWAVIL

-417 RTSDALSKSVS
+417 RTSDALSKAVT
-428 ANQILF
+428 AHQILF
-434 AIILFTV
+434 AIILFTIV
-441 IYIILFALFI
+441 YTILFILFI
-451 YLMKKKIVHGIDEHE
+451 YLLKKKIVHGIDEHE
-466 GQEQLQTA
+466 EQATITA

>member
-1 MAFIWEFH
+1 
-9 LLSVFLSHLLLINL
+9 
-23 LNDMETEILARVQFA
+23 METEILARVQFA

-74 RLARFWTRIFS
+74 TLARFWTRIFS
-85 LTFGFGVATGIVM
+85 LTFGLGVATGIVM

-158 WLGSMCSAIWIV
+158 FLGSMCSAIWIV
-170 VANSW
+170 IANSW
-175 QQTPAGYVVQG
+175 QQTPAGYVIAG

-205 SSVDRIWHVWQGA
+205 SSIDRIWHVWQGA

-229 HAWYLLKGRHV
+229 HAWYLLKSRHV

-255 IFSLLQLASG
+255 IVCLLQLVSG
-265 HSSANG
+265 HSSADG

-286 FKTAPGDAYI
+286 FQTGPADLYLF
-296 VGWVDQENEV
+296 GWVDKQNEV
-306 THGLSIPKGLSYM
+306 THGVKIPNGLSYM
-319 VHFDGDA
+319 IHYDTAA

-417 RTSDALSKSVS
+417 RTSEALSKSVS

-451 YLMKKKIVHGIDEHE
+451 YLMNKKIVHGIDEHE
-466 GQEQLQTA
+466 TQEQLQTA

>member
-1 MAFIWEFH
+1 
-9 LLSVFLSHLLLINL
+9 
-23 LNDMETEILARVQFA
+23 METEILARIQFA

-53 LGLLMVAFKGIYL
+53 LGLLMVIFKGIYL
-66 RTGKKEYD
+66 RTGKVEYNT
-74 RLARFWTRIFS
+74 LARFWTRIFS
-85 LTFGFGVATGIVM
+85 LTFGIGVATGIVM

-138 VLFGWNKVKPIW
+138 VLFGWNKIKPIW

-158 WLGSMCSAIWIV
+158 FLGSMCSAVWIV
-170 VANSW
+170 IANSW
-175 QQTPAGYVVQG
+175 QQTPAGYVVAG

-245 AFKVTLIIGT
+245 AFKVTLIVGT
-255 IFSLLQLASG
+255 IFSLLQLTSG
-265 HSSANG
+265 HSSAEG

-286 FKTAPGDAYI
+286 FRTEPADLYLF
-296 VGWVDQENEV
+296 GWVDKKNEV
-306 THGLSIPKGLSYM
+306 THGVKIPNGLTYM
-319 VHFDGDA
+319 LHYDTET
-326 PVTGLD
+326 PVIGLD
-332 QYPVEDRPGQV
+332 QYPMEDRPGQV

-364 LYASFLLWRGKLY
+364 VFASFLLWRGKLY
-377 NKRWLLHIFVWSVLL
+377 DKRWLLRIFVWAVIL

-417 RTSDALSKSVS
+417 RTSDALSKAVT
-428 ANQILF
+428 AHQILF
-434 AIILFTV
+434 AIILFTIV
-441 IYIILFALFI
+441 YTILFILFI
-451 YLMKKKIVHGIDEHE
+451 YLLKKKIVHGIDEHE
-466 GQEQLQTA
+466 EQATITA

>member
-1 MAFIWEFH
+1 
-9 LLSVFLSHLLLINL
+9 
-23 LNDMETEILARVQFA
+23 METEILARIQFA

-53 LGLLMVAFKGIYL
+53 LGLLMVIFKGIYL
-66 RTGKKEYD
+66 RTGKVEYNT
-74 RLARFWTRIFS
+74 LARFWTRIFS
-85 LTFGFGVATGIVM
+85 LTFGIGVATGIVM

-138 VLFGWNKVKPIW
+138 VLFGWNKIKPLW

-158 WLGSMCSAIWIV
+158 FLGSMCSAVWIV
-170 VANSW
+170 IANSW
-175 QQTPAGYVVQG
+175 QQTPAGYVVAG

-245 AFKVTLIIGT
+245 AFKVTLIVGT

-265 HSSANG
+265 HSSAEG

-286 FKTAPGDAYI
+286 FRTEPADLYLF
-296 VGWVDQENEV
+296 GWVDKKNEV
-306 THGLSIPKGLSYM
+306 THGVKIPNGLTYM
-319 VHFDGDA
+319 LHYDTETAVI
-326 PVTGLD
+326 GLD
-332 QYPVEDRPGQV
+332 QYPMEDRPGQV

-364 LYASFLLWRGKLY
+364 VFASFLLWRGKLY
-377 NKRWLLHIFVWSVLL
+377 DKRWLLRIFVWAVIL

-417 RTSDALSKSVS
+417 RTSDALSKAVT
-428 ANQILF
+428 AHQILF
-434 AIILFTV
+434 AIILFTIV
-441 IYIILFALFI
+441 YTILFILFI
-451 YLMKKKIVHGIDEHE
+451 YLLKKKIVHGIDEHE
-466 GQEQLQTA
+466 EQATITA

>member
-1 MAFIWEFH
+1 
-9 LLSVFLSHLLLINL
+9 
-23 LNDMETEILARVQFA
+23 METEILARVQFA
-38 LTIAFHYIY
+38 LTIAFHDIY

-53 LGLLMVAFKGIYL
+53 LGLLMVVFKVIYL

-74 RLARFWTRIFS
+74 TLARFWTRIFS
-85 LTFGFGVATGIVM
+85 LTFGLGVATGIVM

-158 WLGSMCSAIWIV
+158 FLGSMCSAIWIV
-170 VANSW
+170 IANSW
-175 QQTPAGYVVQG
+175 QQTPAGYVVAG
-186 EGMQAKAVI
+186 EGLQAKAVI

-245 AFKVTLIIGT
+245 AFRVTLIIAT
-255 IFSLLQLASG
+255 VVCLLQLVSG
-265 HSSANG
+265 HSSADG
-271 VAKNQPEKLAAMEGH
+271 VAQNQPEKLAAMEGH
-286 FKTAPGDAYI
+286 FQTGPADLYLF
-296 VGWVDQENEV
+296 GWVDKQNEV
-306 THGLSIPKGLSYM
+306 THGVKIPNGLSYM
-319 VHFDGDA
+319 IHYDTAA

-377 NKRWLLHIFVWSVLL
+377 DKRWLLHIFVWSVLL

-417 RTSDALSKSVS
+417 RTSDALSKSVT

-451 YLMKKKIVHGIDEHE
+451 YLMNKKIVHGIDEHDT
-466 GQEQLQTA
+466 QEQLQTA